1 LQRGAG
7 LYPAAGRTST
17 LYDTEQNVTNRIIK
31 ILLILW
37 AGQAGAQ
44 GLLPRLGEQRAGTAS
59 MTFLKIGVGARA
71 SALGGAYV
79 AMANDASATYWNPA
93 GLVQSGRNEL
103 LISHLDWLVD
113 VDYEY
118 LGYVHQVTRNLALGG
133 FVGYLHLADM
143 PVTTEYHPYGNG
155 EYFSYSDMVAGVSG
169 SLKMTDRFSF
179 GITVKYVREEL
190 AELRMG
196 GVLLDLG
203 TYYWTG
209 YKTLRI
215 AAAMRNFGNDIRPGG
230 TYMRRESGSETE
242 TAWQAYSPPTLFTL
256 GAAMDLL
263 TRGSHLV
270 TGSLQMNHPM
280 DDQENLLLGC
290 EYRYRTLFFLRGGYR
305 ANMDE
310 NPWTFGAGA
319 MFILKGARL
328 KIDYAYADFE
338 HLNMTQQFTF
348 GFEF

>member
-1 LQRGAG
+1 MK
-7 LYPAAGRTST
+7 
-17 LYDTEQNVTNRIIK
+17 IK
-31 ILLILW
+31 INRPRASNVANKNALIFILLLF
-37 AGQAGAQ
+37 AGQAAGQ
-44 GLLPRLGEQRAGTAS
+44 GLLPKLGEQRAGTAS
-59 MTFLKIGVGARA
+59 LTFLKIGVGARA
-71 SALGGAYV
+71 AAMGGAYV

-93 GLVQSGRNEL
+93 GLAQIGRNEL
-103 LISHLDWLVD
+103 VVSHLDWLVD

-118 LGYVHQVTRNLALGG
+118 LGYVHQATNNLALGG
-133 FVGYLHLADM
+133 FIGYLHFADM

-155 EYFSYSDMVAGVSG
+155 DYFSYNDMVAGLSG

-179 GITVKYVREEL
+179 GITIKYVREEL
-190 AELRMG
+190 AELHMG
-196 GVLLDLG
+196 GVLIDLG

-230 TYMRRESGSETE
+230 TYMRRAANGETE
-242 TAWQAYSPPTLFTL
+242 TSYQSYSPPTLFTL

-263 TRGSHLV
+263 HRNTHLL

-280 DDQENLLLGC
+280 DDQENLLFGC
-290 EYRYRTLFFLRGGYR
+290 EYRYRALFFLRGGYR

-310 NPWTFGAGA
+310 NQWTFGAGA
-319 MFILKGARL
+319 KFVLKGVHL
-328 KIDYAYADFE
+328 KIDYAYADYT
-338 HLNMTQQFTF
+338 HLSMSQQFTF

>member
-1 LQRGAG
+1 MRQRLASIR
-7 LYPAAGRTST
+7 AGRQVATRS
-17 LYDTEQNVTNRIIK
+17 LIA
-31 ILLILW
+31 ILLMAILP
-37 AGQAGAQ
+37 AGAQ

-71 SALGGAYV
+71 AAMGGAYV
-79 AMANDASATYWNPA
+79 AMANDASSTYWNPA
-93 GLVQSGRNEL
+93 GLVQTGHNEL
-103 LISHLDWLVD
+103 IVSHLDWLVD

-118 LGYVHQVTRNLALGG
+118 LGYVHQATRNLALGG
-133 FVGYLHLADM
+133 FIGYLHFADM

-155 EYFSYSDMVAGVSG
+155 DYFSYSDMVAGISG

-196 GVLLDLG
+196 GMLLDLG

-215 AAAMRNFGNDIRPGG
+215 AAAMRNFGNDVRPGG
-230 TYMRRESGSETE
+230 TYLRRESGGETE
-242 TAWQAYSPPTLFTL
+242 TAYQSFSPPTLFAL

-263 TRGSHLV
+263 TRPHHCL

-290 EYRYRTLFFLRGGYR
+290 EYRFRTLFFLRGGYR

-310 NPWTFGAGA
+310 NQWTFGAGA
-319 MFILKGARL
+319 KFILKGVRL
-328 KIDYAYADFE
+328 KLDYAYADYT
-338 HLNMTQQFTF
+338 HLNMSQQFTF

>member
-1 LQRGAG
+1 MTRQR
-7 LYPAAGRTST
+7 
-17 LYDTEQNVTNRIIK
+17 
-31 ILLILW
+31 ILAFLIFLL
-37 AGQAGAQ
+37 AGQAWAQ

-71 SALGGAYV
+71 AAMGGAYV

-93 GLVQSGRNEL
+93 GLVQIGRNEL
-103 LISHLDWLVD
+103 VVSHLDWLVD
-113 VDYEY
+113 VDFEY
-118 LGYVHQVTRNLALGG
+118 LGYVHQLTRTIGLGG
-133 FVGYLHLADM
+133 FVGYLHFADM

-155 EYFSYSDMVAGVSG
+155 DYFSYNDLVAGVSA
-169 SLKMTDRFSF
+169 SLKMTDRFSC
-179 GITVKYVREEL
+179 GITVKYVREQL
-190 AELRMG
+190 AELQMG

-215 AAAMRNFGNDIRPGG
+215 AAAMRNFGNDIGPEG
-230 TYMRRESGSETE
+230 TYMRRKSGGETE
-242 TAWQAYSPPTLFTL
+242 TAWQSFSPPTLFTL
-256 GAAMDLL
+256 GAAMDLFQ
-263 TRGSHLV
+263 RSSHLL
-270 TGSLQMNHPM
+270 TGSVQMNHPM

-310 NPWTFGAGA
+310 NRWTFGAGA
-319 MFILKGARL
+319 KFILKGVHL
-328 KIDYAYADFE
+328 KIDYAYADYT
-338 HLNMTQQFTF
+338 HLSMSQQFTF